1 MGIKFGTIDITGVNL
16 GTTNISE
23 VYFGNTLVFASSYNI
38 IKGTQN
44 NCTITAPTSAS
55 PDESITIKSSL
66 SPSTYNFYQFNYLR
80 IGTSQDA
87 YDILN
92 LTSLSTATATP
103 NDITYTYSQS
113 ASNTIYLSSSWNCD
127 AVFYTIKSGVKRRTS
142 KLTLSIPVDKPST
155 VSSCAG
161 RQIYFIGKIACTTS
175 GYTDLYC
182 LFRTMVSFTC
192 PSNTAT
198 TVSIGTFYIND
209 PTFGTQI
216 FTVTTTFTYAGD
228 SSTTTLGTVK
238 AIISGTNPSTTTM
251 LGFNGYITYCYV
263 L

>member
-66 SPSTYNFYQFNYLR
+66 SPSTYTFYQFDYLR

-92 LTSLSTATATP
+92 LTGLSAPTAIP

-113 ASNTIYLSSSWNCD
+113 ASNSIYLSSSWNCD
-127 AVFYTIKSGVKRRTS
+127 VVFYTIKSGFKRRTS
-142 KLTLSIPVDKPST
+142 NLTLSIPVDKPST

-161 RQIYFIGKIACTTS
+161 RQIYFIGKIECTTS
-175 GYTDLYC
+175 GYTDYKGS
-182 LFRTMVSFTC
+182 FMTMMSFTC

-198 TVSIGTFYIND
+198 TVSIGTFYIYHSGS
-209 PTFGTQI
+209 TV

-238 AIISGTNPSTTTM
+238 AVISGTNPISSTMT
-251 LGFNGYITYCYV
+251 FNGYITYCYV